1 MKGVRIGC
9 AMTGSF
15 CTFEKA
21 FEAWRALGET
31 GAELVPIM
39 SENAYTLNTRFYSA
53 EDSRRIF
60 REIAGR
66 EILTGIEQVE
76 PFGPKKMVDMTIV
89 SPCTGNTLS
98 KIANGIVDT
107 PVAMAVKSTL
117 RNHRPVLLAVSTND
131 GLGIGARNL
140 GALMAMRGI
149 YFVPFG
155 QDDPIKKSQS
165 LVAHFDRLVDAARAA
180 LNGEQLQPLLI

>member
-1 MKGVRIGC
+1 MKIGFV
-9 AMTGSF
+9 MTGSF
-15 CTFEKA
+15 CTFVKA
-21 FEAWRALGET
+21 LRAMENLVSLGHSVTPILSEHAGGMDT
-31 GAELVPIM
+31 RFGTADDLRERLRNITGSEIIDSIAGAEPI
-39 SENAYTLNTRFYSA
+39 
-53 EDSRRIF
+53 
-60 REIAGR
+60 
-66 EILTGIEQVE
+66 
-76 PFGPKKMVDMTIV
+76 GPKRMFDVLIV
-89 SPCTGNTLS
+89 VPCTGNTLS

-155 QDDPIKKSQS
+155 QDDPVKKPQS

>member
-39 SENAYTLNTRFYSA
+39 SENAYALNTRFYSA

-117 RNHRPVLLAVSTND
+117 RNHRPVLLAVSLFT
-131 GLGIGARNL
+131 G
-140 GALMAMRGI
+140 
-149 YFVPFG
+149 
-155 QDDPIKKSQS
+155 
-165 LVAHFDRLVDAARAA
+165 A
-180 LNGEQLQPLLI
+180 LNGFLSALLFRALTAAGLMERL